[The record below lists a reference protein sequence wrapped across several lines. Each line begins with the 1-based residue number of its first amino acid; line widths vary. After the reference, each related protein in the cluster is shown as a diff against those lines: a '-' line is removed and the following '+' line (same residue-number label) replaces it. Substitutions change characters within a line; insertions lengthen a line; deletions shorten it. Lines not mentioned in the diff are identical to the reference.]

1 MSWNTE
7 FETRINYFYGA
18 FYVIINLILVLSLNF
33 KQFEI
38 LVLVFEIWS
47 YGSSRPEV
55 FCKNSVLR
63 NFTKFTGK
71 HLCQSLFLNKVA
83 GLEACDFI

>member
-47 YGSSRPEV
+47 YGSSRPKV

-71 HLCQSLFLNKVA
+71 QLCQSLFLNKVA

>member
-7 FETRINYFYGA
+7 FETRINYFYDA

-47 YGSSRPEV
+47 YGSSCPEV
-55 FCKNSVLR
+55 FCKKSVQ
-63 NFTKFTGK
+63 FW
-71 HLCQSLFLNKVA
+71 
-83 GLEACDFI
+83 GLEACNFI